1 MAELLQVANVTK
13 SFGGLAA
20 LKDVT
25 LTIREGEIVGLIGP
39 NGAGKTTLFNIIT
52 GIYPPTAGTVT
63 FRDRVLARTKREARW
78 LTVYSVA
85 GLVATVALFAAGER
99 YYLTLGGAAVAAAV
113 LATALTVVGAALA
126 PRGGFRADQ
135 IAGEGLYRTF
145 QNINLFDH
153 MSCAENVEVGGHL
166 MTRAGVADA
175 LFATRRHRGGERR
188 VREAAL
194 AALSFVAL
202 EGKDDWPAGALPYG
216 SQRRLEIA
224 RALVSQPRLLLLD
237 EPAAGLN
244 PSEKNELVALI
255 RRIRDAGITVL
266 LIEHDMKL
274 VMNLC
279 DRVVVLDHG
288 VAIAA
293 GKPAEVQRDPLV
305 VEAYLGSRAAQKRG

>member
-1 MAELLQVANVTK
+1 
-13 SFGGLAA
+13 
-20 LKDVT
+20 
-25 LTIREGEIVGLIGP
+25 
-39 NGAGKTTLFNIIT
+39 
-52 GIYPPTAGTVT
+52 
-63 FRDRVLARTKREARW
+63 
-78 LTVYSVA
+78 
-85 GLVATVALFAAGER
+85 
-99 YYLTLGGAAVAAAV
+99 
-113 LATALTVVGAALA
+113 
-126 PRGGFRADQ
+126 
-135 IAGEGLYRTF
+135 LYRTF

-175 LFATRRHRGGERR
+175 LFATRRHGAGERR

-202 EGKDDWPAGALPYG
+202 DGKDDWPAGALPYG

-244 PSEKNELVALI
+244 RSEKNELVALI

-305 VEAYLGSRAAQKRG
+305 VEAYLGSRAAQKRD